1 MLTALAV
8 QDQQLHAQI
17 VSLEHTVSLIDAIV
31 NVLQLIIL
39 ILQLLLAK
47 NVTQIVILAQA
58 LDNA

>member
-47 NVTQIVILAQA
+47 NVTQTVILAQA

>member
-1 MLTALAV
+1 MLTVLAV

>member
-1 MLTALAV
+1 MLTVLAV

-47 NVTQIVILAQA
+47 NVTQTVILAQA